1 MPDII
6 QIQKQLD
13 QLTNKQRSIAEYILA
28 NPVEVTACPL
38 RELAR
43 RTGASEVSV
52 LRTCSALG
60 FDGYAQLRR
69 VLTEYTQSDFCARQ
83 PAPGQGTA
91 VSSRLREVC
100 AADMANVT
108 KMMDALD
115 EKQLF
120 ASAGKL
126 LAADEIF
133 IFAHDATVLIAHY
146 FARRLDFM
154 RAKSTVVPVGDGDT
168 MHSVLARLSEKDC
181 AVIFSFPPYHDPIR
195 NVANYCRHKT
205 VPIIAV
211 TDSMDSPAATEESSV
226 FICDTTA
233 KYFFNSQTA
242 TVSFINI
249 LSACMAMAMGRR
261 LDDIL
266 AQEQDVNDFL
276 RGGYSAGEEE

>member
-1 MPDII
+1 MPDIE
-6 QIQKQLD
+6 QIRKLLT
-13 QLTNKQRSIAEYILA
+13 QLTNKQRGIAEYILA

-52 LRTCSALG
+52 LRTCAALG

-69 VLTEYTQSDFCARQ
+69 ELTQYTQSAFTASQ
-83 PAPGQGTA
+83 SAVAQGAA
-91 VSSRLREVC
+91 VSSRLNDVC
-100 AADMANVT
+100 AADMGNLT
-108 KMMDALD
+108 RMMDALD

-120 ASAGKL
+120 ESAGKL

-133 IFAHDATVLIAHY
+133 IFAHDATVLIAQY

-154 RAKSTVVPVGDGDT
+154 RAKSTIVPVGDGDT
-168 MHSVLARLSEKDC
+168 MHSILARLSPKDC
-181 AVIFSFPPYHDPIR
+181 AVIFSFPPYHAPIR
-195 NVANYCRHKT
+195 NVANYCRHKS

-211 TDSMDSPAATEESSV
+211 TDSMDSPAAAEGSSV
-226 FICDTTA
+226 FICDTSA
-233 KYFFNSQTA
+233 RYFYNSQTA

-261 LDDIL
+261 FDDIL

-276 RGGYSAGEEE
+276 RGGYSAGKEV